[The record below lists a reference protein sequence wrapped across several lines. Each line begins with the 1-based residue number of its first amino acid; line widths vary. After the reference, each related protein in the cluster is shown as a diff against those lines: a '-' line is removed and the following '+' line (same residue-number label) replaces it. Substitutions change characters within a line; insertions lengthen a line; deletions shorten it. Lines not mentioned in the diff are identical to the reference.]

1 MTSGFLAGARRIVP
15 YAAIGGIVL
24 ALHPAGARAQGQLV
38 DPNLTVSVVASG
50 FAQPIAMAFIGPND
64 ILVTEKASGQ
74 VKRVTAGVV
83 KGVVLDLAVN
93 SNSERGL
100 LGIALHPKFPGTPY
114 VYLYNTE
121 STTGADTNAV
131 ANVPL
136 LGNRVDRFVW
146 NGSGLVFDRNIIKLR
161 AFQNDRNNV
170 ADPTLPVLRGNHN
183 GGVLRFGP
191 DGKLYVIIGDN
202 GRRGW
207 MQNILEGLITNM
219 SGQIADD
226 EFGGPEPDDAH
237 LTGVILRLNDD
248 GSTPRDNPFH
258 ESGEQVGRRIGGA
271 LGAEVGDNL
280 QRVFAY
286 GVRNSFGMTF
296 DPKKGDLWTTENGGR
311 AFDEINRV
319 ERGFNGGW
327 VQLMGPLHRVEDY
340 KAIEVAA
347 GVGPNGPNGLQQLRF
362 PAESIADEHNRAKQ
376 AMVDLPGSHL
386 RDPEFSWKQVVPPS
400 GLGFVDGIGLGRQYD
415 GDLIVGSAVARPVPP
430 PPSVMANPGQL
441 YRFRLNGG
449 RNKFEFDDERLKDKV
464 ADNTGRDDWMTEGE
478 EILFGTG
485 FGVVTDIQTGPDGAL
500 YLVSPSAGNIRKIS
514 KN

>member
-1 MTSGFLAGARRIVP
+1 MRSGFPAVARRVVVCG
-15 YAAIGGIVL
+15 AIGGLVL
-24 ALHPAGARAQGQLV
+24 TLHAAGAYAQEQLA

-50 FAQPIAMAFIGPND
+50 FAQPIAMAFIGPDD
-64 ILVTEKASGQ
+64 ILVTEKATGQ
-74 VKRVTAGVV
+74 VKRVTNGATQ
-83 KGVVLDLAVN
+83 VVLDLAVN

-100 LGIALHPKFPGTPY
+100 LGIALHPKFPATPY

-121 STTGADTNAV
+121 SSTGADSTAV
-131 ANVPL
+131 ADVPL
-136 LGNRVDRFVW
+136 RGNRVDRFRW
-146 NGSGLVFDRNIIKLR
+146 NGSVLVFDRNIIRLR
-161 AFQNDRNNV
+161 SFQNDRNNV
-170 ADPTLPVLRGNHN
+170 ANPALPVLRGNHN

-191 DGKLYVIIGDN
+191 DGKLYVVIGDN

-207 MQNILEGLITNM
+207 TQNILEGLITNT

-258 ESGEQVGRRIGGA
+258 ESGEQVGRRIGGS

-327 VQLMGPLHRVEDY
+327 VQFMGPLSRVAEF
-340 KAIEVAA
+340 KGLEIAA
-347 GVGPNGPNGLQQLRF
+347 GVGANGPAGLQQQRF
-362 PAESIADEHNRAKQ
+362 PATAIADTPEDARFRLFD
-376 AMVDLPGSHL
+376 VPGSHP
-386 RDPEFSWKQVVPPS
+386 RDPEFSWKYVVPPA
-400 GLGFVDGIGLGRQYD
+400 GLGFVEGTGLGAQYD
-415 GDLIVGSAVARPVPP
+415 GDLIVGSAVART
-430 PPSVMANPGQL
+430 ANRGHL

-449 RNKFEFDDERLKDKV
+449 RNRFMFDDDRLKDKV
-464 ADNTGRDDWMTEGE
+464 ADNVATDDFTSEGD
-478 EILFGTG
+478 EILFGTN
-485 FGVVTDIQTGPDGAL
+485 FGIVTHIETGPDGAL
-500 YLVSPSAGNIRKIS
+500 YLVSPSAGSIRKIW
-514 KN
+514 KQ